1 MKQQINPENI
11 QTVYYD
17 LFAGAGGT
25 STGVVKTRINDMQCS
40 LVAACINHDIN
51 AIKSH
56 RSNHKQTLHFT
67 EDITELYNTSRW
79 NKLIA
84 HVYVQFST
92 HISTLNC
99 TYRLL
104 SAGFSSFNLQ
114 TI

>member
-1 MKQQINPENI
+1 MKQQFDPEYI

-25 STGVVKTRINDMQCS
+25 STGIAKARINDKRCS
-40 LVAACINHDIN
+40 IVAACINHDIN

-84 HVYVQFST
+84 HVALIF
-92 HISTLNC
+92 
-99 TYRLL
+99 
-104 SAGFSSFNLQ
+104 
-114 TI
+114 